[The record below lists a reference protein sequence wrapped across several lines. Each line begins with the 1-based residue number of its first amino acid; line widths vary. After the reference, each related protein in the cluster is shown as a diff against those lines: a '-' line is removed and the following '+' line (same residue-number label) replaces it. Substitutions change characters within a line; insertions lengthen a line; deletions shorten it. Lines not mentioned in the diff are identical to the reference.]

1 MWFFNSP
8 AITPVSPAPEVEK
21 VVETEMVDTTEV
33 VVEKEVVESKA
44 GEKTINDLEKE
55 IEKLKEKLKNHK
67 SVLFEGTLKNGRKI
81 SIQYWDEDDI
91 FRVISK
97 KGNDLIF
104 RTPDISQLI
113 TYKKTNIN

>member
-1 MWFFNSP
+1 MWFFSSP
-8 AITPVSPAPEVEK
+8 AITTVSPAPEVEK
-21 VVETEMVDTTEV
+21 VVATEMVETTEV
-33 VVEKEVVESKA
+33 VIEKEVVESKV
-44 GEKTINDLEKE
+44 GEIERLNKE
-55 IEKLKEKLKNHK
+55 IEKLKEEIRNHK

-81 SIQYWDEDDI
+81 SIQYWDEDDT

-113 TYKKTNIN
+113 TYKKTNII

>member
-33 VVEKEVVESKA
+33 VVENQVVESKA

-55 IEKLKEKLKNHK
+55 IEKLKEEIRNHK

-81 SIQYWDEDDI
+81 SIQYWDEDDT